1 MKNIMKLL
9 AVVMICLSTQS
20 FAQTFK
26 FGHIN
31 TQEVIALMAETDSA
45 NVQLD
50 KYSKELDEVLQGMD
64 NEFRKKYEEYVQKQ
78 KDWLPAVLEA
88 KEKELQEIQQR
99 LQQYSQNAQREFEM
113 KRQELFAPI
122 FQKAREAIDK
132 VGKANG
138 FTYIFDTSVGSLV
151 FINDNSSVN
160 VLPLVKTEL
169 GILSMLRLFLRN
181 MREQILL
188 TGVAVL
194 IYLHQVKEL
203 LVQYRLMIMQSM
215 TEQVWPRR
223 LSREP

>member
-26 FGHIN
+26 FGHVN

-45 NVQLD
+45 NVQLE
-50 KYSKELDEVLQGMD
+50 KYGKSLDETLQGMD
-64 NEFRKKYEEYVQKQ
+64 SEFRRKYEEYVQKQ

-88 KEKELQEIQQR
+88 KEKELNEIQQR
-99 LQQYSQNAQREFEM
+99 LQQFNQNAQREFEQ

-138 FTYIFDTSVGSLV
+138 FTYIFDTSAGSLV

-169 GILSMLRLFLRN
+169 GIPVDKTLPVN
-181 MREQILL
+181 AQP
-188 TGVAVL
+188 AA
-194 IYLHQVKEL
+194 
-203 LVQYRLMIMQSM
+203 
-215 TEQVWPRR
+215 
-223 LSREP
+223 